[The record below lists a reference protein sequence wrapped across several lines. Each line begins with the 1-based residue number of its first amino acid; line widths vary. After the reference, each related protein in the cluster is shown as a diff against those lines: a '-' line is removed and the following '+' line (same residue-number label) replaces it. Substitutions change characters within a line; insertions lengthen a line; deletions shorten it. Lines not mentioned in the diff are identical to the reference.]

1 MIVYLLLRVFV
12 MERLV
17 DPIEFLE
24 IAKSLLIM
32 LRMP

>member
-1 MIVYLLLRVFV
+1 MKVYLLLRVFV

-24 IAKSLLIM
+24 ITKSLLIM